1 MFVFDKVQWVTRNV
15 RNGLVCVTVDRCN
28 YLNEDKVVHEVE
40 TRDVL
45 EVLEP
50 RVERELTEVSLAVND
65 VVESAQRRARAG

>member
-1 MFVFDKVQWVTRNV
+1 MGSFVLPWIDVTIFKEER
-15 RNGLVCVTVDRCN
+15 
-28 YLNEDKVVHEVE
+28 VVHEVE